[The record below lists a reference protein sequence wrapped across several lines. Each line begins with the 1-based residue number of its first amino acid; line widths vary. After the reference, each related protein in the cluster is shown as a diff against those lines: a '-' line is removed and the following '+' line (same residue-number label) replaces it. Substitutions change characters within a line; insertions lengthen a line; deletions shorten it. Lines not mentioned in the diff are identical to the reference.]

1 MNLILEAKGLHKTF
15 DHFCLND
22 VTFSLKEGCITGF
35 IGINGSGKTTT
46 IKAILGLI
54 LKESGSI
61 RF

>member
-1 MNLILEAKGLHKTF
+1 MNPILEAKGLHKTF

-46 IKAILGLI
+46 IKAILGL
-54 LKESGSI
+54 
-61 RF
+61 